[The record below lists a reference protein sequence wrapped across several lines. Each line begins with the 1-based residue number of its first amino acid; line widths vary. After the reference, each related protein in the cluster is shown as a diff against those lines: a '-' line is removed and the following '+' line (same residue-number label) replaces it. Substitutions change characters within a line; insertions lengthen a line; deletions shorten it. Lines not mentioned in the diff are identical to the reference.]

1 VNIRHCYAAGPCCAV
16 PPLGRPDT
24 KTSEKGG
31 REKGAACVQKYQAA
45 MNRLEL
51 FVRSVVLL
59 ASDSNHQM
67 HNTFHA
73 VMCSRLIVVWRVSSC
88 DILIRTYSVA
98 QQLWRLTVALQV
110 ATNALSASYHMPA
123 PSEWLVQTRANHSH
137 SPLQQSSASVHRIP
151 SDDIRHRHGC
161 AR

>member
-1 VNIRHCYAAGPCCAV
+1 MLPGLAAQ
-16 PPLGRPDT
+16 LRRWD
-24 KTSEKGG
+24 
-31 REKGAACVQKYQAA
+31 VQTQK
-45 MNRLEL
+45 LEL

-123 PSEWLVQTRANHSH
+123 PSEWLV
-137 SPLQQSSASVHRIP
+137 
-151 SDDIRHRHGC
+151 
-161 AR
+161 